1 MYETSEDRGITLPTF
16 KLYSKA
22 AIIKT
27 VWFAREHRHRDQW
40 NSTERPE
47 INALRIWPGNFSAK
61 EPKIRNRGRGASS
74 INDAANTGQ
83 PHFKKNEK
91 INKQKK

>member
-16 KLYSKA
+16 KLYFKA

-61 EPKIRNRGRGASS
+61 EPKIRNRGRVASS
-74 INDAANTGQ
+74 INDAANSGQ

-91 INKQKK
+91 INK